1 MNDRIKEL
9 AEQADI
15 IKQANKFIAG
25 PDYIISELQL
35 KKFAESIIKECVESN
50 EIIAYSFS
58 QGNIFGN
65 IGDHNGTALFESV
78 TRPFGDGARHFDPI
92 GIAEY
97 FNKRI
102 TEKFGIE

>member
-1 MNDRIKEL
+1 MNDKIREL
-9 AEQADI
+9 TEQVDI
-15 IKQANKFIAG
+15 IKRPNMSG
-25 PDYIISELQL
+25 LGWDYTLSENQL
-35 KKFAESIIKECVESN
+35 KMFAESIIKECVESN